1 MFGRA
6 LTALTIAICGV
17 FATTG
22 VSSAAAIEINDRNDV
37 MILAVVFWGSVVFL
51 VAIFYLIKHAFGLD
65 KMPPAPPVDPHASHG
80 ANH

>member
-6 LTALTIAICGV
+6 LTALAIAICGV

-37 MILAVVFWGSVVFL
+37 MILSAVFWSSVIFL
-51 VAIFYLIKHAFGLD
+51 TAIFYLIKRAFGLD
-65 KMPPAPPVDPHASHG
+65 KMPPAPPADPHASHG
-80 ANH
+80 AHH